1 MPEDQLV
8 VMMLMIKLVLL
19 ALFRL
24 WQQQGTWLAWRHE
37 GRGLA
42 GGQSGAYPLC
52 Q

>member
-1 MPEDQLV
+1 LS
-8 VMMLMIKLVLL
+8 LVLV

-24 WQQQGTWLAWRHE
+24 WQQQGTWVARWYE
-37 GRGLA
+37 GRGPA